1 MGVTALVQTLTRLD
15 QVEVWMREV
24 GASWIDLK
32 LRMGWGLMGK
42 QVQAQVSSLFPS
54 IWKL

>member
-1 MGVTALVQTLTRLD
+1 MGGAAGRSQELGMGVTALVQTLMRLD

-32 LRMGWGLMGK
+32 LRMGWGW
-42 QVQAQVSSLFPS
+42 SSH
-54 IWKL
+54 